1 MYYQSHS
8 SSSASGGPTN
18 RVEKPRTQGN
28 PVSQLT
34 SSERQ
39 RGCGRSGDED
49 VGIPDCRLSRSSQP
63 GVGQRD
69 ARLVNAAEFQKREKS
84 LLAGVTKEV
93 STDETGLRQN
103 PKGG

>member
-1 MYYQSHS
+1 MYYQSRS
-8 SSSASGGPTN
+8 GSSASGGPTN

-34 SSERQ
+34 SAERQ
-39 RGCGRSGDED
+39 RGCGCSGDED
-49 VGIPDCRLSRSSQP
+49 VGIPDCRPSRSS
-63 GVGQRD
+63 QRD

-103 PKGG
+103 PKGE